1 MTQANAETRKLRAA
15 LGRYATGV
23 AIVTAIDAS
32 GERAGV
38 TINSFASVSLDPPLA
53 LFSLAHSLRS
63 FDSFQRA
70 SALSITILNENQS
83 DLALRF
89 ARAGVDKW
97 AIAEIVVGENG
108 VPCPAHGAA
117 RFECAPHA
125 RIAAGDHDIF
135 VVRVERFVASEEADP
150 LIFYGGAFR
159 SFNESRPVMP
169 AVLGGWA

>member
-1 MTQANAETRKLRAA
+1 MTEPTADTKRLRAA

-23 AIVTAIDAS
+23 AIVSAIDAA

-63 FDSFQRA
+63 FESFA
-70 SALSITILNENQS
+70 SARALSITILNEDQS

-97 AIAEIVVGENG
+97 AIAEIVSGENG
-108 VPCPAHGAA
+108 VPGPAHGAA

-135 VVRVERFVASEEADP
+135 VVRIERFTASENTQP
-150 LIFYGGAFR
+150 LLFYGGAFR
-159 SFNESRPVMP
+159 NFNESRPAMP